1 MDNNQTNASE
11 NVIESKGIQRELYMG
26 KSVLDFE
33 KDDKVLKNLSEDHSR
48 IKGQAFYRLAKV
60 YYDKS
65 DLLKA
70 EEHFLQAL
78 EMSEFPRDTFAIFKT
93 YGFLIRIYSQ
103 TLNEREA
110 EKYITLSERVLD
122 EYSKNA
128 GSLTAEYFYN
138 QGVVCSYRGNFAKAK
153 DYYQMSYKKSQEQ
166 NEPELVS
173 KSLFSLATSLFNLG
187 EFKES
192 LLFLSQ
198 LTELLLILKKD
209 YLKGSMHILH
219 ARINTELNNYKEALH
234 SYEEALRILQKK
246 SCWNLYGSILLGKG
260 VVYKKMGEFD
270 KALIY
275 FNLARNSTVESVFRK
290 LAQEINEQVE
300 DVNDSSVDL
309 YLDRHNRVIHEKSL
323 GTIDFKHR
331 FVLLEIL
338 FLLARNSGT
347 HFNKEDL
354 AKAIWK
360 DEYNPLIHDKLI
372 YTSVSRLRKLIEP
385 KDGKRKYILRGK
397 DGYTFN
403 PRINARFHKEHD
415 VKAHK
420 TIGNVE
426 LNQPV

>member
-1 MDNNQTNASE
+1 MDTNQMNGSAELNNSQKLSRD
-11 NVIESKGIQRELYMG
+11 VFMG
-26 KSVLDFE
+26 RSVLDFE
-33 KDDKVLKNLSEDHSR
+33 KDDKLLKDLPEDSSR
-48 IKGQAFYRLAKV
+48 IQGQGHYRLAKL

-70 EEHFLQAL
+70 EEYFLKAL

-110 EKYITLSERVLD
+110 EKYISLSEKILE

-128 GSLTAEYFYN
+128 GSLNAEYFYN
-138 QGVVCSYRGNFAKAK
+138 QGVVSSYRGEFERAKENF
-153 DYYQMSYKKSQEQ
+153 QMSYKKSQEE

-173 KSLFSLATSLFNLG
+173 KSLFSLATALFNLG

-219 ARINTELNNYKEALH
+219 ARINTELNNFKEALT
-234 SYEEALRILQKK
+234 SYDEALRTLQKK
-246 SCWNLYGSILLGKG
+246 SCWNLYCSILVGKG
-260 VVYKKMGEFD
+260 IVYKKMGEFD

-275 FNLARNSTVESVFRK
+275 FNLAKNSTVETVFRK
-290 LAQEINEQVE
+290 LAQEITEQVE

-372 YTSVSRLRKLIEP
+372 YTSISRLRKLIEP

-415 VKAHK
+415 VKAHR

-426 LNQPV
+426 INQPV